1 MDLLRFV
8 LLIRLLESLREGPRE
23 RLRERLRGRFS
34 ERLRDRRRRIGV
46 LERYLF
52 LVIIL
57 VGNIIVDIAVG
68 SLRSECITRRTYNN
82 QIVVVILPPVLKRNL
97 VGQERI

>member
-34 ERLRDRRRRIGV
+34 ERLRERRRRIGV

-68 SLRSECITRRTYNN
+68 SLRSECIT
-82 QIVVVILPPVLKRNL
+82 
-97 VGQERI
+97 